1 MQANPNTRKIRL
13 LQGKQES
20 YTLILQVF
28 RTFAPSSMEFSAL
41 LVMVIFYKNI

>member
-28 RTFAPSSMEFSAL
+28 RTFTPFSMGFSAL
-41 LVMVIFYKNI
+41 LVMAIFQRNI